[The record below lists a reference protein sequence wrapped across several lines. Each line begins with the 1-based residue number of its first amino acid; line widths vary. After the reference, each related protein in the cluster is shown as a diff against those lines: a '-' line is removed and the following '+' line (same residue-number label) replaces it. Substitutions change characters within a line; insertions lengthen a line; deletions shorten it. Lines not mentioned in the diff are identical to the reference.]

1 STSCGLK
8 LQVLLFRKGRIM
20 RILTSRNA
28 CRGQLSIFTIV
39 VAAMMISAQTSSWAG
54 KYEGTAKGPD
64 GEIHLTLDL
73 TDDAGKISGQITS
86 PHGVYKIVKAQM
98 AAGVLTLDAEGTG
111 SKGKL
116 TLRQKDS
123 SLVGDFSA
131 DGKTG
136 PVEFKKAAKDEISG

>member
-1 STSCGLK
+1 A
-8 LQVLLFRKGRIM
+8 FRV
-20 RILTSRNA
+20 
-28 CRGQLSIFTIV
+28 QLSMFVIV
-39 VAAMMISAQTSSWAG
+39 VAAIIVSAQTSNGPSLTG

-64 GEIHLTLDL
+64 GEIHLALDL

-86 PHGVYKIVKAQM
+86 PHGVYKIVKSQM
-98 AAGVLTLDAEGTG
+98 TDGVLTLEAEGTT

-123 SLVGDFSA
+123 SLVGDFAA

-136 PVEFKKAAKDEISG
+136 PVE